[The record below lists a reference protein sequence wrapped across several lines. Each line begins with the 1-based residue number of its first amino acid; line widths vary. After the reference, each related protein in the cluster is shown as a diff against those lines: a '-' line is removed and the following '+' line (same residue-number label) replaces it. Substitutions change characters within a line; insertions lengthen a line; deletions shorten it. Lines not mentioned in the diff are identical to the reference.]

1 VFKKV
6 KTKKVYMKIV
16 EQIQDLM
23 KGGKLRPGD
32 KLPPE
37 HILAEK
43 FGTSRPSVR
52 EALSALEILGVTE
65 SRGGKGNFIRD
76 NFSSSPLYEQK
87 FRELE
92 EGESPFELL
101 EARKAVET
109 EIAGLTA
116 EKATSEDIR
125 EIEKALDRMKNVLND
140 TPRAM
145 EFDREFHIAL
155 AKAAHNSVLFQMMNY
170 LADGLKESLWV
181 KIKEKSWAL
190 PGHPQKYLE
199 EHTKLLGAIKKG
211 DKKVA
216 RRIMYSHL
224 ADVEEDMLEE

>member
-1 VFKKV
+1 MFKKV

-16 EQIQDLM
+16 EQVQDLI
-23 KGGKLRPGD
+23 KEGKLKLGD

-37 HILAEK
+37 HTLAEK

-52 EALSALEILGVTE
+52 EALSALEILGVIE
-65 SRGGKGNFIRD
+65 SRGGKGNFIKD
-76 NFSSSPLYEQK
+76 NLNSPLYERRFK
-87 FRELE
+87 ELE
-92 EGESPFELL
+92 EEESPFELL

-109 EIAGLTA
+109 EIAGLAA

-125 EIEKALDRMKNVLND
+125 EIEEALDRMKNALND
-140 TPRAM
+140 TPRVM
-145 EFDREFHIAL
+145 EFDREFHIAI

-181 KIKEKSWAL
+181 NIKEKSWAL

-199 EHTKLLGAIKKG
+199 EHTKLLEAIKKG
-211 DKKVA
+211 DKKAA
-216 RRIMYSHL
+216 RRTMYSHL
-224 ADVEEDMLEE
+224 ADVEEDLLEE

>member
-16 EQIQDLM
+16 EQVQDLI
-23 KGGKLRPGD
+23 KDGKLKPGD

-52 EALSALEILGVTE
+52 EALSALEILGVIE
-65 SRGGKGNFIRD
+65 SRGGKGNFIKD
-76 NFSSSPLYEQK
+76 NLNSPLYERRFK
-87 FRELE
+87 ELE
-92 EGESPFELL
+92 EEESPFELL
-101 EARKAVET
+101 EVRKVVET
-109 EIAGLTA
+109 EIAGLAA

-125 EIEKALDRMKNVLND
+125 EIEEALDKMKNALDD
-140 TPRAM
+140 TPRVM
-145 EFDREFHIAL
+145 EFDREFHIAI
-155 AKAAHNSVLFQMMNY
+155 AKAAHNSILFQMMNY

-181 KIKEKSWAL
+181 NIKEKSWAL

-199 EHTKLLGAIKKG
+199 EHTKLLEAIKKG
-211 DKKVA
+211 DKKAA
-216 RRIMYSHL
+216 RRTMYSHL
-224 ADVEEDMLEE
+224 ADVEEDLLEE